1 MCGKPICTYKGIC
14 GKPGFLGCGVVV
26 DSMFTH
32 FVNLDIIVGSFWIHL
47 GSMFDPFRFI
57 WDPFGY
63 LGVSWGPWGV
73 LLDPLGSLGI
83 PWGSFGDPS
92 GISWESLGNPGG
104 SWGMLGDSWGIPW
117 VSLGINPEQI
127 RFLGY
132 LETGHMDSRWQL
144 D

>member
-1 MCGKPICTYKGIC
+1 V
-14 GKPGFLGCGVVV
+14 GCGVFV
-26 DSMFTH
+26 DSMFAHTH
-32 FVNLDIIVGSFWIHL
+32 LNIQVDLWKTHCTCKR
-47 GSMFDPFRFI
+47 SMFDPFRFI

-92 GISWESLGNPGG
+92 GISWEALGNPGG
-104 SWGMLGDSWGIPW
+104 SWGMLGDSWGVPW
-117 VSLGINPEQI
+117 VSLGINLKQI